1 MSDQEHFLKSIEAL
15 RTKLAEQER
24 ASNKTKSTIND
35 LCELAGLQ
43 VEFPDVGE
51 ISSTGATANT
61 RGRSIESQIKKGDFF
76 GRPLQTCIKKVL
88 ELRQSIGEGPTEVK
102 EIYRLLN
109 LGDYEFNTRDSNN
122 AITGL
127 WVSISKNSQ
136 TFVKLPSGLVGLA
149 DWYPDKPKQRKKIS
163 ENGNA
168 VDEAQIEDAPQ
179 SQDEKSS

>member
-15 RTKLAEQER
+15 RGKLAEQER
-24 ASNKTKSTIND
+24 AANKTKSTIND
-35 LCELAGLQ
+35 LCELAGLPP
-43 VEFPDVGE
+43 EFSDLGE
-51 ISSTGATANT
+51 ASASSGAASN
-61 RGRSIESQIKKGDFF
+61 RGRSIEAQIKKGDFF

-88 ELRQSIGEGPTEVK
+88 ELRKSIGEGPTEVK

-109 LGDYEFNTRDSNN
+109 LGDYEFNTKDSNN

-149 DWYPDKPKQRKKIS
+149 EWYPDKPKQRKKS
-163 ENGNA
+163 TENDVEDETA
-168 VDEAQIEDAPQ
+168 VEDS
-179 SQDEKSS
+179 SQPEDGQRT